1 MKNRKF
7 FIYLALVIICIIT
20 FFPFYWLIVSS
31 LQSLERSFSYPPS
44 FLPDKPPISSYIAFI
59 KESPIMLW
67 IRNTIVVASVS
78 SFLSVFLGLFA
89 GYSISR
95 FKFRGK
101 VPTIFLILLTQM
113 LPPAFLV
120 IPIYFM
126 FSQMYLTDSLFALMI
141 IYTALSMPISIWFLK
156 GFFDSISRD
165 IEDAARIDGASR
177 VGVLFKVLF
186 PLITPGV
193 VATATWS
200 FVMAWNQYI
209 YAATLVTSEKLW
221 VVSFGLT
228 SYMGE
233 YYTETSQ
240 IMSGAVLATIPTVI
254 LFMFFQRFLVGGLT
268 AGSIKG

>member
-1 MKNRKF
+1 MKNKKF
-7 FIYLALVIICIIT
+7 FLYLAIIIMCIIT
-20 FFPFYWLIVSS
+20 LFPFFWLIVTS
-31 LQSLERSFSYPPS
+31 LQSLERSFAYPPS
-44 FLPDKPPISSYIAFI
+44 FLPDKPLISSYITFI
-59 KESPIMLW
+59 KESPILIW
-67 IRNTIVVASVS
+67 IRNTVVVALVS
-78 SFLSVFLGLFA
+78 SFMSVSLGLFA

-95 FKFRGK
+95 FKFKGK
-101 VPTIFLILLTQM
+101 VATIFLILLTQM

-126 FSQMYLTDSLFALMI
+126 FSQIYLTDSLFALMI

-156 GFFDSISRD
+156 GFFDSISKD
-165 IEDAARIDGASR
+165 IEEAARIDGASR
-177 VGVLFKVLF
+177 IGVLFKVIF

-209 YAATLVTSEKLW
+209 YAATLISSEKLW

-233 YYTETSQ
+233 YYTDTSQ
-240 IMSGAVLATIPTVI
+240 IMSAAVLATIPTVI

-268 AGSIKG
+268 AGSVKG